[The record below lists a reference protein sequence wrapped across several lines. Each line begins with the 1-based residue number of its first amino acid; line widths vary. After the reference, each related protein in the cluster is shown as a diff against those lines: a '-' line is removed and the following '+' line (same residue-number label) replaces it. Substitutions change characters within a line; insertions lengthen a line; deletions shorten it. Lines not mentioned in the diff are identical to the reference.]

1 MQTFEESYTIVH
13 IDPFIG
19 KDVTVLIT
27 SPTVREWAGGRVRMK
42 RDTNGRARMT
52 TGWAD
57 VVKGAK
63 LEQGDIC
70 MFLLYNVGSAM
81 GCTLIRLNK

>member
-1 MQTFEESYTIVH
+1 MQTFDISYTMCH
-13 IDPFIG
+13 IDPFFG
-19 KDVTVLIT
+19 KDVTIMIT
-27 SPTVREWAGGRVRMK
+27 SPTAREWSGRRVRMI
-42 RDTNGRARMT
+42 RYSDERATMT

-70 MFLLYNVGSAM
+70 MFVLYNVGSAM